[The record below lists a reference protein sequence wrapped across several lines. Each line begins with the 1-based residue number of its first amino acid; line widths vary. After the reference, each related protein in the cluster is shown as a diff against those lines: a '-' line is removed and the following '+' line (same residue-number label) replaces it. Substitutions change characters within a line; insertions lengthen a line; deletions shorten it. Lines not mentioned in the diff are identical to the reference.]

1 MDAGILGGIIGTSVF
16 CACGSIFYFCD
27 KLKKS
32 DKSIKQNYVIK
43 NKHWKVNKLFDKPL
57 KIKRFNG
64 ARNLYVT

>member
-16 CACGSIFYFCD
+16 CVCGSIFYFYD

-32 DKSIKQNYVIK
+32 DKPIQNNNIIIKD
-43 NKHWKVNKLFDKPL
+43 KHWKVNKLFDKPL

-64 ARNLYVT
+64 NRNLYT